1 MRHRKFIIVVFACAI
16 LAGCGSQGAE
26 NAGLANMPL
35 KTSDARLKIYRT
47 DTLESAGDAARV
59 RIDGREVANLGIGGS
74 TMLDVPA
81 GQHKIVVDNP
91 LHPNVYE
98 ISLAAK
104 PGERYALEVSPRS
117 EATVARM
124 FGVAGMLA
132 ESAANQNG
140 GEFQIR
146 VVESAERT

>member
-1 MRHRKFIIVVFACAI
+1 MRRLNLVSSVLICAM
-16 LAGCGSQGAE
+16 LAGCGSKVAE
-26 NAGLANMPL
+26 NAGLANTPL
-35 KTSDARLKIYRT
+35 RTSHARLKIYRT

-59 RIDGREVANLGIGGS
+59 LVDGRVVASLGIGGS

-81 GQHKIVVDNP
+81 GQHKIVVDSA
-91 LHPNVYE
+91 LHPNSYE

-104 PGERYALEVSPRS
+104 PGKHYALEISPRS

-124 FGVAGMLA
+124 FGVVGMLA
-132 ESAANQNG
+132 EAASNKNG

-146 VVESAERT
+146 VVESAEKT

>member
-1 MRHRKFIIVVFACAI
+1 MRHLNFIGSVLFTAI
-16 LAGCGSQGAE
+16 LAGCGSQVAE
-26 NAGLANMPL
+26 NASLAHTPL
-35 KTSDARLKIYRT
+35 RTSEARLKIYRT

-59 RIDGREVANLGIGGS
+59 RIDGREVASLGIGGS

-81 GQHKIVVDNP
+81 GHHKIVVDSV

-104 PGERYALEVSPRS
+104 PGAHYALEVSPRS

-124 FGVAGMLA
+124 FGVVGMLA
-132 ESAANQNG
+132 ESASNKNG

-146 VVESAERT
+146 VVESGEKT

>member
-1 MRHRKFIIVVFACAI
+1 MRHLKFIGIVLIGVT
-16 LAGCGSQGAE
+16 LAGCGSQSAE

-35 KTSDARLKIYRT
+35 RTSDARLKIYRT

-59 RIDGREVANLGIGGS
+59 RIDGREVASLGIGGS

-81 GQHKIVVDNP
+81 GHHKIVVDSV

-104 PGERYALEVSPRS
+104 PGAHYALEVSPRS

-124 FGVAGMLA
+124 FGVVGMLA
-132 ESAANQNG
+132 ESSANQNG

-146 VVESAERT
+146 VVEPAEKI